1 MMNKLNK
8 WNLVDIQMAET
19 SKLELAQEYADRE
32 IENLKAFAEESDPT
46 LTTAK
51 KGMTEQWAEA
61 YTRWMLALRILEIIA
76 RHEKGDE
83 ELHVQAACKQSGF
96 YSL

>member
-1 MMNKLNK
+1 
-8 WNLVDIQMAET
+8 
-19 SKLELAQEYADRE
+19 
-32 IENLKAFAEESDPT
+32 
-46 LTTAK
+46 
-51 KGMTEQWAEA
+51 MTEQWAEA

>member
-8 WNLVDIQMAET
+8 WDLVDIQMAET

-32 IENLKAFAEESDPT
+32 MENLKAFAEESDPT
-46 LTTAK
+46 LTKAK
-51 KGMTEQWAEA
+51 KGMIEQWAEA
-61 YTRWMLALRILEIIA
+61 YTRWMLAFIA

>member
-1 MMNKLNK
+1 MDTGTKRL
-8 WNLVDIQMAET
+8 W
-19 SKLELAQEYADRE
+19 
-32 IENLKAFAEESDPT
+32 ENNIVQDPRWLFKTVQRSGFAGWKAFAEESDPT
-46 LTTAK
+46 LTKAK